1 MKKKLKWISITVLVL
16 VAVMAV
22 YATFGLQQT
31 LALQMQDVDLT
42 AVADGNYTGSYES
55 YRWST
60 TVTVT
65 VKDHQIT
72 AIQPDKIQSGRANL
86 AEELTQSILSQ
97 QRTAV
102 DAVSGATASSNSF
115 LKAVETALTA
125 PATTD

>member
-1 MKKKLKWISITVLVL
+1 VKKTLKWISITLLAL

-31 LALQMQDVDLT
+31 LALQMQDVDLAT
-42 AVADGNYTGSYES
+42 VADGDYAGSYDS

-72 AIQPDKIQSGRANL
+72 AIKPDKIQNGSANL
-86 AEELTQSILSQ
+86 VEELTQSILTQ

-102 DAVSGATASSNSF
+102 DAVSGATASSNCF
-115 LKAVETALTA
+115 LKAVETALTGTA
-125 PATTD
+125 DTD